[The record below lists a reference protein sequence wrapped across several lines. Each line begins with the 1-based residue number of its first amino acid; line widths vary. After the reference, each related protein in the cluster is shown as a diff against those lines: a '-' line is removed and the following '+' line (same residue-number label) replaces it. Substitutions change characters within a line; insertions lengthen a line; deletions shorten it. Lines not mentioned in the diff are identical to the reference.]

1 MIEIIFRN
9 VKTNQELVMPVTPP
23 GFTVAEGRSVE
34 TLDMTDTGQVNLPG
48 LKSLF
53 NERMEFL
60 LPSSERNYTSAGWT
74 GEPYAVV
81 DRLTEWSNSGDV
93 LRFIVTDTPVNLPVL
108 LGPVGHGQRDGTG
121 DVYVTLELRQ
131 YRELAEE
138 STEVRQ
144 DTGNKGRAA
153 PQEKKEEGS
162 YTVTKGDTLWGIC
175 RRTYGD
181 GTLAWKLAEANGIK
195 NANLIYPGQVV
206 KLPDKGSL

>member
-1 MIEIIFRN
+1 
-9 VKTNQELVMPVTPP
+9 MPVTPP
-23 GFTVAEGRSVE
+23 DFTVAEGRSVE

-48 LKSLF
+48 LRQLF

-60 LPSSERNYTSAGWT
+60 LPSSDRNYTTGGWT

-81 DRLTEWSNSGDV
+81 DRLVEWSNNGDV

-108 LGPVGHGQRDGTG
+108 LDPVEHGQRDGTG

-138 STEVRQ
+138 STEVNP
-144 DTGNKGRAA
+144 DTGNKGRAPA
-153 PQEKKEEGS
+153 QEKKEESS
-162 YTVTKGDTLWGIC
+162 YTVAKGDTLWGIC

-181 GTLAWKLAEANGIK
+181 GALAWKLAEANGIK

>member
-1 MIEIIFRN
+1 
-9 VKTNQELVMPVTPP
+9 MPVTPP
-23 GFTVAEGRSVE
+23 DFTVAEGRAVE

-53 NERMEFL
+53 HERMEFL
-60 LPSSERNYTSAGWT
+60 LPASDRNYTTGGWS
-74 GEPYAVV
+74 GEPYTVA
-81 DRLTEWSNSGDV
+81 DRLVEWSNNGDV

-138 STEVRQ
+138 SAEVNP
-144 DTGNKGRAA
+144 DTSNLGRSA
-153 PQEKKEEGS
+153 PQEKQEEGS
-162 YTVTKGDTLWGIC
+162 YTVVKGDTLWGIC

-181 GTLAWKLAEANGIK
+181 GSLAWKLAEANGIK
-195 NANLIYPGQVV
+195 NANLIFPGQVV

>member
-1 MIEIIFRN
+1 MQVIFRN
-9 VKTNQELVMPVTPP
+9 VKTNQELIMPVTPP
-23 GFTVAEGRSVE
+23 DFQVEEGRAVE
-34 TLDMTDTGQVNLPG
+34 SLDMTDTGQVNLPG
-48 LKSLF
+48 LRQLF
-53 NERMEFL
+53 NERKEFL
-60 LPSSERNYTSAGWT
+60 LPSSARNYTEAGWT
-74 GEPYAVV
+74 GEPYTVV
-81 DRLTEWSNSGDV
+81 DRLVEWSKNGDV

-108 LGPVGHGQRDGTG
+108 LGPVAHGQRDGTG

-138 STEVRQ
+138 STEVNQ

-153 PQEKKEEGS
+153 PQEKKEEGA
-162 YTVTKGDTLWGIC
+162 YTVVKGDTLWGIC

-181 GTLAWKLAEANGIK
+181 GSLAWKLAEANGIR

>member
-1 MIEIIFRN
+1 
-9 VKTNQELVMPVTPP
+9 MPVTPP
-23 GFTVAEGRSVE
+23 DFTVAEGRSVE
-34 TLDMTDTGQVNLPG
+34 TLDMTDTGQVSLPG

-60 LPSSERNYTSAGWT
+60 LPASDRNYTTGGWT

-81 DRLTEWSNSGDV
+81 DRLVEWSNSGDV

-108 LGPVGHGQRDGTG
+108 LGPVEHGQRDGTG

-138 STEVRQ
+138 STEVNP
-144 DTGNKGRAA
+144 DTGNKGRAPA
-153 PQEKKEEGS
+153 QEKKEESS
-162 YTVTKGDTLWGIC
+162 YTVVKGDTLWGIC

>member
-1 MIEIIFRN
+1 
-9 VKTNQELVMPVTPP
+9 MPVTPP
-23 GFTVAEGRSVE
+23 DFTVAEGRSVE

-48 LKSLF
+48 LRQLF

-60 LPSSERNYTSAGWT
+60 LPSSDRNYTTGGWT

-81 DRLTEWSNSGDV
+81 DRLVEWSNSGDV

-108 LGPVGHGQRDGTG
+108 LSPVEHGQRDGTG

-138 STEVRQ
+138 STEVNP
-144 DTGNKGRAA
+144 DTGNKGRAPA
-153 PQEKKEEGS
+153 QEKKEESS
-162 YTVTKGDTLWGIC
+162 YTVAKGDTLWGIC

-181 GTLAWKLAEANGIK
+181 GALAWKLAEANGIK

>member
-1 MIEIIFRN
+1 
-9 VKTNQELVMPVTPP
+9 MPVTPP
-23 GFTVAEGRSVE
+23 DFTVSEGRAVE

-48 LKSLF
+48 LRQLF

-60 LPSSERNYTSAGWT
+60 LPSSDRNYTTGGWT

-81 DRLTEWSNSGDV
+81 DRLVEWSNSGDV

-138 STEVRQ
+138 STEVNP
-144 DTGNKGRAA
+144 DTGNKSRAPA
-153 PQEKKEEGS
+153 QEKKEES
-162 YTVTKGDTLWGIC
+162 AYTVVKGDTLWGIC

-181 GTLAWKLAEANGIK
+181 GALAWKLAEANGIK

>member
-1 MIEIIFRN
+1 
-9 VKTNQELVMPVTPP
+9 
-23 GFTVAEGRSVE
+23 
-34 TLDMTDTGQVNLPG
+34 MTDTGQVSLPG

-60 LPSSERNYTSAGWT
+60 LPSSDRNYTTGGWT

-81 DRLTEWSNSGDV
+81 DRLVEWSNSGDV

-108 LGPVGHGQRDGTG
+108 LGPVEHGQRDGTG

-138 STEVRQ
+138 STEVNP
-144 DTGNKGRAA
+144 DTGNKGRAPA
-153 PQEKKEEGS
+153 QEKKEESS
-162 YTVTKGDTLWGIC
+162 YTVAKGDTLWGIC

-181 GTLAWKLAEANGIK
+181 GALAWKLAEANSIK

>member
-1 MIEIIFRN
+1 MQIIFRN
-9 VKTNQELVMPVTPP
+9 VKTNQELAMPVTPP
-23 GFTVAEGRSVE
+23 DFTVAEGRAVE
-34 TLDMTDTGQVNLPG
+34 TLDMTNTGQVNLPG
-48 LKSLF
+48 LRQLF

-60 LPSSERNYTSAGWT
+60 LPSSDRNYTTGGWT

-81 DRLTEWSNSGDV
+81 DRLVEWSNGGDV

-138 STEVRQ
+138 STEVNS
-144 DTGNKGRAA
+144 DTGNKGRAPA
-153 PQEKKEEGS
+153 QEKKEESS
-162 YTVTKGDTLWGIC
+162 YTVVKGDTLWGIC

-181 GTLAWKLAEANGIK
+181 GALAWKLAEANGIK